1 MSPHRNTDGR
11 KIVVVHSLMPP
22 DGRTK
27 FVDQIVDGA
36 PDTIDIRFFS
46 WRTILLGR
54 YDIFHVHWPELT
66 LRGKSPVRR
75 FIRRR
80 ALDAAVIKMHLTGAK
95 LVRTMHNTAPHELG
109 DRREDRALAKFDRN
123 TDLFIRLNPTTDIET
138 DVPVVTILHGHYRDR
153 FSSIPKPPP
162 VQGRL
167 LYFGIIR
174 PYKAVDQL
182 AAAFAGVTVPG
193 LTLRIV
199 GSPSVGQREIMEAAA
214 GADDRVS
221 LDLRFVDDAELV
233 TEISQAE
240 LIALPY
246 LELHNSGSV
255 LAALSLD
262 RPVLVPR
269 RASTEA
275 LADEVGRGWVY
286 LYDGAITA
294 ELIEK
299 TMAELHD
306 TPRSDP
312 PQLGGREWSV
322 LGEQHFDAYARVLKC
337 EPTRKARHE

>member
-1 MSPHRNTDGR
+1 MTPRRHIDDRP
-11 KIVVVHSLMPP
+11 IVVVHSLMPP

-27 FVDQIVDGA
+27 FVDQIVEGA
-36 PDTIDIRFFS
+36 PPSIRIRFFS
-46 WRTILLGR
+46 WRTILIGR
-54 YDIFHVHWPELT
+54 YDVFHVHWPELT

-75 FIRRR
+75 FVRRR
-80 ALDAAVIKMHLTGAK
+80 ALDLAILRMHLTGAK
-95 LVRTMHNTAPHELG
+95 LVRTMHNTEPHEEG
-109 DRREDRALAKFDRN
+109 DSSEQRALAKFDRN
-123 TDLFIRLNPTTDIET
+123 TDLFIRLNPTTDIVT
-138 DVPVVTILHGHYRDR
+138 DAPVITILHGHYRDR
-153 FSSIPKPPP
+153 FAEFPKPSP
-162 VQGRL
+162 VIGRV

-182 AAAFAGVTVPG
+182 AAAFAGVTAPG

-214 GADDRVS
+214 RADNRVS

-233 TEISQAE
+233 AEISQAE

-286 LYDGAITA
+286 LYDGAINA

-306 TPRSDP
+306 TPRTP
-312 PQLGGREWSV
+312 YPELGGREWSV
-322 LGEQHFDAYARVLKC
+322 LGEQHFDAYARVLKS